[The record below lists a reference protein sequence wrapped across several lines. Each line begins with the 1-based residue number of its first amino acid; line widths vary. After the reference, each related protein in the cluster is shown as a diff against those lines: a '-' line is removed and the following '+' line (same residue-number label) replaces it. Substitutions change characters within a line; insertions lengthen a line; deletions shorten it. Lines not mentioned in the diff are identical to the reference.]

1 MLYYKYAR
9 GWERIKDKFPEIV
22 TCRTDTKVGTDMPN
36 IHGATRKKED
46 IADYIIENR
55 EKVNNPYFIC
65 VELEPNANE
74 RIYTKGGFLLV
85 FENWKDVKIGYV
97 GPGFDCGSCC
107 KGEAEHETWIIH
119 WEKSEIYRKDA
130 IERYHIQKTTQSNYI
145 KTAIKRMAFL
155 IK

>member
-85 FENWKDVKIGYV
+85 FENWKDVKIG
-97 GPGFDCGSCC
+97 FDCGSCC

-119 WEKSEIYRKDA
+119 
-130 IERYHIQKTTQSNYI
+130 
-145 KTAIKRMAFL
+145 
-155 IK
+155 